1 MRLIVFISILIFP
14 VSCFEKQTV
23 ASDSERFSAPKSLA
37 ELTNKKLEEVSGI
50 AASAS
55 NRGLLWA
62 HNDSG
67 NPAVIYLLDE
77 SLNIRLSCKMAGI
90 KNRDWEDITV
100 GPGPEEGKNYVY
112 IGEIGDNNARSRYKY
127 LYRFEE
133 PVLGDQKN
141 EMTITE
147 FDTLVFELEGEN
159 KDTES
164 IMIHPETKDIYLISK
179 REKPVYLYQ
188 LKYPQNTG
196 DTLTAK
202 KLTSLPLTQIVSA
215 AISPDSNEII
225 MKNYDNIY
233 YWEIKDKSV
242 SEALQEKPQVLKY
255 TEEPQGE
262 AITFSRDGKGF
273 YTLSEKIKGEK
284 VYLYFYGR
292 QNQ

>member
-1 MRLIVFISILIFP
+1 MLTLP
-14 VSCFEKQTV
+14 ASCLEKQSV
-23 ASDSERFSAPKSLA
+23 ASDSDKFLAPKSLA
-37 ELTNKKLEEVSGI
+37 ELTEKDLKEVSGL
-50 AASAS
+50 ATSA
-55 NRGLLWA
+55 NNPGLFWT

-77 SLNIRLSCKMAGI
+77 KLNIRLSCKLEGI

-112 IGEIGDNNARSRYKY
+112 VGEIGDNNAKHRYKY

-133 PVLGDQKN
+133 PVLDDRVS
-141 EMTITE
+141 EMSITT
-147 FDTLVFELEGEN
+147 FDTIVFELEGEK

-164 IMIHPETKDIYLISK
+164 IMIHPETKDIYLVSK
-179 REKPVYLYQ
+179 REKPVYVYE
-188 LKYPQNTG
+188 LKNPQNTN

-202 KLTSLPLTQIVSA
+202 QLVSLPLTQIVSA
-215 AISPDSNEII
+215 GISTDGKEII

-233 YWEIKDKSV
+233 YWEIKDTSIAD
-242 SEALQEKPQVLKY
+242 ALQEKPQVLKY

-284 VYLYFYGR
+284 VFLYFYER
-292 QNQ
+292 QK

>member
-1 MRLIVFISILIFP
+1 MRLIVLIAILIFP

-23 ASDSERFSAPKSLA
+23 ASDSDRFSAPKSMA
-37 ELTNKKLEEVSGI
+37 ELTNKKLEEISGI
-50 AASAS
+50 AASAT
-55 NRGLLWA
+55 NAGHFWA

-67 NPAVIYLLDE
+67 NPPVIYLLDE
-77 SLNIRLSCKMAGI
+77 SLNIRLSCKIAGV

-100 GPGPEEGKNYVY
+100 GPGPDEGKNYVY
-112 IGEIGDNNARSRYKY
+112 IGEIGDNNAKSRYKF

-133 PVLGDQKN
+133 PVAGDQT

-147 FDTLVFELEGEN
+147 FDTLVFELEGEK

-164 IMIHPETKDIYLISK
+164 IMIHPKTKDIYLVSK
-179 REKPVYLYQ
+179 REKPVYVYQ
-188 LKYPQNTG
+188 LTYPQNTG

-202 KLTSLPLTQIVSA
+202 KLMSLPLTQIVSA

-233 YWEIKDKSV
+233 YWEIKNKSV
-242 SEALQEKPQVLKY
+242 AEALQEKPNVLKY

-262 AITFSRDGKGF
+262 AITFLRDGKGF
-273 YTLSEKIKGEK
+273 YTLSEMIKGEK
-284 VYLYFYGR
+284 VFLYYYAR
-292 QNQ
+292 QN